1 MIAILVS
8 YKSENGAARG
18 FAEEM
23 ESSGL
28 AAQVRAEDGCIRY
41 DYYVPLGDPD
51 GLLLSEGWRDQAA
64 LDAHRDGAVMQK
76 IKALRTEK
84 YPLTMSAELYQPYTE
99 S

>member
-41 DYYVPLGDPD
+41 DYFYPVGSDNTLFLWEQWESREHQKAHCQTEHFARLGQ
-51 GLLLSEGWRDQAA
+51 LKEQFHAT
-64 LDAHRDGAVMQK
+64 
-76 IKALRTEK
+76 TEIQIEDR
-84 YPLTMSAELYQPYTE
+84 A
-99 S
+99 